1 MGDINWIRPQLRL
14 TTGDLQ
20 PLFDILRGETD
31 PTSPREM
38 TKEGLKA
45 LEKVETAI
53 NQQQILYIDYAQPWE
68 AYILPTNLT
77 PTAVIWQKG
86 PLRWIHLPV
95 SPSKVLTPYYEAV
108 ALLVQ
113 QCREESIKYFGKE
126 PHTVTVPFTMHQI
139 NWLFQHSNTWGIAFA
154 NYSGQISIHYP
165 THRLLHFAMTHA
177 FIFPKIVQSQPIK
190 NAVLAFTDGSSNGNA
205 TYIIDD
211 VSHVISLP
219 PASAQVIEL
228 QAVSVVFQTLS
239 SVPFNL
245 YTDSHYIAQL
255 ISLKL

>member
-20 PLFDILRGETD
+20 PLFNILRGEAD

-45 LEKVETAI
+45 LDKVETAI
-53 NQQQILYIDYAQPWE
+53 NEQQILYVDYTQPWE

-77 PTAVIWQKG
+77 PTAVLWQKG

-95 SPSKVLTPYYEAV
+95 SPMKVLNPYHEAV

-113 QCREESIKYFGKE
+113 LCRGESIKYFGKE
-126 PHTVTVPFTMHQI
+126 TQTITVPFTMQQI
-139 NWLFQHSNTWGIAFA
+139 DWLFQHSDTWGIAFA
-154 NYSGQISIHYP
+154 NFSGKIGIHYP
-165 THRLLHFAMTHA
+165 NDKLLHFAMTHA
-177 FIFPKIVQSQPIK
+177 FIFPKIVQQQPIK
-190 NAVLAFTDGSSNGNA
+190 NAVLVFTDGSSNGRA
-205 TYIIDD
+205 TYVIGDQP
-211 VSHVISLP
+211 HVILSP
-219 PASAQVIEL
+219 PASAQVVEL
-228 QAVSVVFQTLS
+228 RAVSAVFQTLH

-245 YTDSHYIAQL
+245 YTDSYYVAQ
-255 ISLKL
+255 SVD